1 MEYQAVGDVEMPPAV
16 TSQDFERIEAL
27 IQRVVDS
34 RGSEPALSSRLAA
47 VEARISLL
55 EAHLP
60 KDFAIRFDRLEQSVA
75 LARWMLGLLT
85 TAVVGMII
93 QRFMVP

>member
-1 MEYQAVGDVEMPPAV
+1 MPP
-16 TSQDFERIEAL
+16 TMTPQDLERIEAL
-27 IQRVVDS
+27 IQRVAEN

-47 VEARISLL
+47 IEARVSLV

-60 KDFAIRFDRLEQSVA
+60 KDFAVRFDRLEQSVA
-75 LARWMLGLLT
+75 LARWILGLLT

-93 QRFMVP
+93 QRFVVP